1 MTVPYRLD
9 ANQAAVVAVRQT
21 APFAHQT
28 RRIMISIVAGDATN
42 ASMRLET
49 TAFTAQLESALD
61 AAHRLATV
69 IPRDRPAAE
78 AAPGA
83 ALKAWQ
89 SVAS

>member
-1 MTVPYRLD
+1 
-9 ANQAAVVAVRQT
+9 
-21 APFAHQT
+21 
-28 RRIMISIVAGDATN
+28 MISTVAGDATN

-49 TAFTAQLESALD
+49 TAFTAQLESALE

-78 AAPGA
+78 AAVQERRSRHG
-83 ALKAWQ
+83 K